1 MMTREEFGNISNGM
15 RRELVA
21 LASRFLKATGGP
33 EEAEDIVQEALLTL
47 WELYDKGDPTDA
59 NGIPLGVIRSNES
72 FTVAQLAE
80 GGVFTKNICVSR
92 YRKRKLETCSLKD
105 DSVVGGPPADDRV
118 EAADN
123 TRIKKAVY
131 GELTK
136 SEAELM
142 VLKTEDNLTLD
153 EIAKETGRPKPSIK
167 VTLSNARKK
176 LREQLKKI

>member
-1 MMTREEFGNISNGM
+1 MMTREEFGNISNGI

-47 WELYDKGDPTDA
+47 WELYDKGYPVQNA
-59 NGIPLGVIRSNES
+59 K
-72 FTVAQLAE
+72 ALAIKI
-80 GGVFTKNICVSR
+80 TKNICVSR

-105 DSVVGGPPADDRV
+105 DSVGGGPPADDRV

>member
-47 WELYDKGDPTDA
+47 WELYDKGYPVQNA
-59 NGIPLGVIRSNES
+59 K
-72 FTVAQLAE
+72 ALAIKI
-80 GGVFTKNICVSR
+80 TKNICVSR